1 MHLWPSC
8 IPLLSW
14 QLQVLPPSA
23 SCLCHTS
30 SPGSMQWFKEGR
42 YTIMIR
48 AATCKLGFART
59 VETRRG
65 REGYPIAAVPP
76 LTCRPLTPQLISRL
90 VFISAQL
97 TAWVVPSTGEGHK
110 FDGTEWLSGNVA
122 SDFCFYCHHAEA
134 CFWWNMRSYKKRQF
148 VFMREEFKSV
158 IRGADAGRYKQQMVN
173 NMTRIMGR

>member
-23 SCLCHTS
+23 SCLRHTS

-76 LTCRPLTPQLISRL
+76 LTCRPLTPQLISR
-90 VFISAQL
+90 FIRAQL
-97 TAWVVPSTGEGHK
+97 TAWVVPSTGMHEGHK
-110 FDGTEWLSGNVA
+110 FDLNDSLEMLPLI
-122 SDFCFYCHHAEA
+122 
-134 CFWWNMRSYKKRQF
+134 F
-148 VFMREEFKSV
+148 VFIVTMQRHVSDEICAATKRDSLFLWGKNLRASSGEQMLEGTNSKWL
-158 IRGADAGRYKQQMVN
+158 IIWQGLWDGR
-173 NMTRIMGR
+173 

>member
-8 IPLLSW
+8 VPLLSW

-48 AATCKLGFART
+48 VTTCKLGFART

-90 VFISAQL
+90 VFIRAQL
-97 TAWVVPSTGEGHK
+97 TAWVVPSTGTHMKGVNLIALNDSLEM
-110 FDGTEWLSGNVA
+110 LPPI
-122 SDFCFYCHHAEA
+122 
-134 CFWWNMRSYKKRQF
+134 F
-148 VFMREEFKSV
+148 VFIVTMRRHVSDEICAATKRDSLFLWGKNLRES
-158 IRGADAGRYKQQMVN
+158 
-173 NMTRIMGR
+173 